1 MFSKMLT
8 LCYFIS
14 AFLPF
19 IPQSY
24 QDEKKK
30 KEHHSIFRI
39 LLIPQNILKTECS
52 RASVML
58 YGVIEMVRSLRL
70 CFQHQQDKMP
80 F

>member
-30 KEHHSIFRI
+30 KRTPQYISYITDTSKH
-39 LLIPQNILKTECS
+39 PQNRMFKSISNALWSHRNGQKPKTLLS
-52 RASVML
+52 TSA
-58 YGVIEMVRSLRL
+58 G
-70 CFQHQQDKMP
+70 
-80 F
+80 

>member
-30 KEHHSIFRI
+30 KKNTTVCFMTDTTKH
-39 LLIPQNILKTECS
+39 PQNRMFKSISNALWSHRNGQKPKTLLS
-52 RASVML
+52 TSA
-58 YGVIEMVRSLRL
+58 G
-70 CFQHQQDKMP
+70 
-80 F
+80 